1 MEYYNKIGLRKLP
14 QVLINGFP
22 LKENELEN
30 DLFEEAVITK
40 IMQITQEIQFA
51 FYHVKKYFVFL
62 FCFKI
67 LF

>member
-1 MEYYNKIGLRKLP
+1 MEYYNKIGLKKLP

-22 LKENELEN
+22 LKDNELEN

-51 FYHVKKYFVFL
+51 FYHVIKCVF
-62 FCFKI
+62 FCFVLK
-67 LF
+67 

>member
-1 MEYYNKIGLRKLP
+1 MEYYNKIGLKKLP

-40 IMQITQEIQFA
+40 IMQITQDLQFA
-51 FYHVKKYFVFL
+51 FYHVIRFL
-62 FCFKI
+62 VC
-67 LF
+67 